1 MSFLSFSSSKVL
13 DVSMFITI
21 WLLSF
26 FTYVSTVSLD
36 WNEPLLVFRIVAI
49 LRSFYS
55 VLLGL
60 SKGEC
65 YLYLFVMLIYLRL
78 LGDCESPQNP
88 IDPTSCFNTT
98 QNRDEIQPL

>member
-13 DVSMFITI
+13 DVSMFLTI

-36 WNEPLLVFRIVAI
+36 WNESLLVFIIVAI

-60 SKGEC
+60 SRDEY

-88 IDPTSCFNTT
+88 IDPTSCFNIT
-98 QNRDEIQPL
+98 QNRDEIQTL